1 MDLILASTSPYR
13 QRLLER
19 LQIPFHCRAPET
31 DETPLPGE
39 APAPLAARLAH
50 AKAAAVAARHPGALV
65 IGSDQ
70 VASLEGALLGKP
82 GSHGPAVAQLEACS
96 GRTLHFYTA
105 VCLRGPGIDLTHT
118 EPFTVD
124 FRTLDRAEIESYLQ
138 RDTPYDCA
146 GSFKWE
152 SLGIALFERLTGND
166 PTALEGLPLIAL
178 CRLLKECGYPVL
190 PGTPSSSGSNS
201 PS

>member
-19 LQIPFHCRAPET
+19 LQIPFRCESPNT

-39 APAPLAARLAH
+39 APAPLAARLAQ
-50 AKAAAVAARHPGALV
+50 AKAAAVAARHPEALV

-82 GSHGPAVAQLEACS
+82 GSHLQAVAQLEACS
-96 GRTLHFYTA
+96 GKTLHFYTA
-105 VCLRGPGIDLTHT
+105 VCLLGPGIDKTHT

-124 FRTLDRAEIESYLQ
+124 FRALEREEIENYL
-138 RDTPYDCA
+138 RKDTPYDCA

-152 SLGIALFERLTGND
+152 SLGVALFERLTGND
-166 PTALEGLPLIAL
+166 PTSLEGLPLIAL
-178 CRLLKECGYPVL
+178 CRLLAESGHPVL
-190 PGTPSSSGSNS
+190 SKTPSSSGSNS
-201 PS
+201 ES